1 MNQGQEDL
9 LALLATDLDSY
20 YEQLMVTYWHQLYT
34 FVLRRVESKADAEDI
49 VLTAFERAYYA
60 LKGFPVQRIQTLQ
73 IRPWLYKIAMSV
85 YYKYASKSQLPAS
98 VSLNALEEEST
109 MLEIVDDEQEQPE
122 MVLENWERRHELEAL
137 VDTLPD
143 SYREMVS
150 LFYFDDLSHQEIA
163 NILNQRVGTVRV
175 YVHRALRLLRKT
187 LEIQANEVG

>member
-137 VDTLPD
+137 VDTLPN

>member
-98 VSLNALEEEST
+98 ASLNALEEEST